1 MKKSNAIPCFLLFIC
16 SIFSIFSVG
25 GLWAGAQKEQ
35 SAAPQTPAKKDLVIG
50 FIVKNLVNPFFV
62 SMKAGAEQA
71 GKDYGVDVR
80 VYSPEKANDVEAQI
94 RIMEDMIQKS
104 FDAIVVVPTDSR
116 GIIPGIE
123 KANKAGVPVFVANTQ
138 AFGGEF
144 LTFAG
149 ISHTEIAQLMTEK
162 LCQEMGGKGNI
173 VVIYGVPGAQ
183 TTIDKKPGI
192 EAALAKYPEVKV
204 LDWQTG
210 MYQRE
215 KAMSVMEDFL
225 AKYPN
230 IDGVMAQ
237 DDGMALGAIE
247 AIRAA
252 GKLGKIVV
260 VGANATPD
268 ALQSVKSGE
277 LAATIDSAPERQAY
291 LPTEAA
297 IKYLRDGVTPPE
309 VIPVSLSKNIIDKS
323 NVGEFMAKKGL

>member
-1 MKKSNAIPCFLLFIC
+1 MTKPKFILVVLAIFLIC
-16 SIFSIFSVG
+16 
-25 GLWAGAQKEQ
+25 GLSWPGAQQEGQTKE
-35 SAAPQTPAKKDLVIG
+35 TGEEKLVIG

-62 SMKAGAEQA
+62 AMKNGAEQA

-80 VYSPEKANDVEAQI
+80 VYSPEKPNDVEAQI
-94 RIMEDMIQKS
+94 RIMEDMIQKN

-123 KANKAGVPVFVANTQ
+123 KANNAGVPVFVANTK

-162 LCQEMGGKGNI
+162 LCEELGGKGNI
-173 VVIYGVPGAQ
+173 VVISGVPGAQ
-183 TTIDKKPGI
+183 TTLDKKPGI
-192 EAALAKYPEVKV
+192 EAALEKYPGVKV
-204 LDWQTG
+204 LDWQSG

-215 KAMSVMEDFL
+215 KAMTVMEDFL

-237 DDGMALGAIE
+237 DDGMALGSIE

-252 GKLGKIVV
+252 GKLGEIVV

-268 ALQSVKSGE
+268 ALQAVKSGE

-297 IKYLRDGVTPPE
+297 IKYLKDGVVPPE
-309 VIPVSLSKNIIDKS
+309 EIPVSLARNVIDKS
-323 NVGEFMAKKGL
+323 NVDEFMAKKGL

>member
-1 MKKSNAIPCFLLFIC
+1 MSKKKILLTLFVC
-16 SIFSIFSVG
+16 LLVT
-25 GLWAGAQKEQ
+25 GLLWSTGQKE
-35 SAAPQTPAKKDLVIG
+35 APAKEKKTLVIG

-62 SMKAGAEQA
+62 AMKNGAEQA
-71 GKDYGVDVR
+71 GKDYGVDVK
-80 VYSPEKANDVEAQI
+80 VYSPEKPNDVEAQI
-94 RIMEDMIQKS
+94 RIMEDMIQKK

-123 KANKAGVPVFVANTQ
+123 KANQATVPVFVANTK

-162 LCQEMGGKGNI
+162 LCSDMDGKGNI
-173 VVIYGVPGAQ
+173 VVIAGVPGSQ
-183 TTIDKKPGI
+183 TTLDKTPGI
-192 EAALAKYPEVKV
+192 EAALKKYPNVKV

-210 MYQRE
+210 NFQRE
-215 KAMSVMEDFL
+215 KAMTVMEDFL

-268 ALQSVKSGE
+268 ALQSIKNSE
-277 LAATIDSAPERQAY
+277 LRATIDSAPERQAY

-297 IKYLRDGVTPPE
+297 IKYLRDGVIPPKE
-309 VIPVSLSKNIIDKS
+309 IPVSLSKNIIDKS
-323 NVGEFMAKKGL
+323 NVDEFMKQKGLK

>member
-1 MKKSNAIPCFLLFIC
+1 MTKPKFILVVLAILLIC
-16 SIFSIFSVG
+16 
-25 GLWAGAQKEQ
+25 GLSWPGAQQEGQTKE
-35 SAAPQTPAKKDLVIG
+35 TGEEKLVIG

-62 SMKAGAEQA
+62 AMKNGAEQA

-80 VYSPEKANDVEAQI
+80 VYSPEKPNDVEAQI
-94 RIMEDMIQKS
+94 RIMEDMIQKN

-123 KANKAGVPVFVANTQ
+123 KANNAGVPVFVANTK

-162 LCQEMGGKGNI
+162 LCEELGGKGNI
-173 VVIYGVPGAQ
+173 VVISGVPGAQ
-183 TTIDKKPGI
+183 TTLDKKPGI
-192 EAALAKYPEVKV
+192 EAALEKYPGVKV
-204 LDWQTG
+204 LDWQSG

-215 KAMSVMEDFL
+215 KAMTVMEDFL

-237 DDGMALGAIE
+237 DDGMALGSIE

-252 GKLGKIVV
+252 GKLGEIVV

-268 ALQSVKSGE
+268 ALQAVKSGE

-297 IKYLRDGVTPPE
+297 IKYLKDGVVPPE
-309 VIPVSLSKNIIDKS
+309 EIPVSLARNVIDKS
-323 NVGEFMAKKGL
+323 NVDEFMAKKGL

>member
-1 MKKSNAIPCFLLFIC
+1 MTKPKFILVVLAIFLIC
-16 SIFSIFSVG
+16 
-25 GLWAGAQKEQ
+25 GLSWPGAQQEGQTKE
-35 SAAPQTPAKKDLVIG
+35 TGEEKLVIG

-62 SMKAGAEQA
+62 AMKNGAEQA

-80 VYSPEKANDVEAQI
+80 VYSPEKPNDVEAQI
-94 RIMEDMIQKS
+94 RIMEDMIQKN

-123 KANKAGVPVFVANTQ
+123 KANDAGVPVFVANTK
-138 AFGGEF
+138 AFGGKF

-162 LCQEMGGKGNI
+162 LCEELGGKGNI
-173 VVIYGVPGAQ
+173 VVISGVPGAQ
-183 TTIDKKPGI
+183 TTLDKKPGI
-192 EAALAKYPEVKV
+192 EAALEKYPGVKV
-204 LDWQTG
+204 LDWQSG

-215 KAMSVMEDFL
+215 KAMTVMEDFL

-230 IDGVMAQ
+230 VNGVMAQ

-252 GKLGKIVV
+252 GKLGEIVV

-268 ALQSVKSGE
+268 ALQAVKSGE

-297 IKYLRDGVTPPE
+297 IKYLRDGVVPPE
-309 VIPVSLSKNIIDKS
+309 EIPVSLARNVIDKS
-323 NVGEFMAKKGL
+323 NVDEFMAKKGL